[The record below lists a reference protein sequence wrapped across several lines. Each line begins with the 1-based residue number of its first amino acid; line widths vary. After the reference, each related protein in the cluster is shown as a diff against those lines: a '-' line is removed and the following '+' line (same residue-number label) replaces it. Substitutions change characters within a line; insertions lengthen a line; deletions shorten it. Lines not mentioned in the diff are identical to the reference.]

1 MFDAS
6 ICTLSLVF
14 NMVGTS
20 VKGLAVLRLIRV
32 SVILYRTITGNKN
45 KLRHQNK
52 MKNPVDS
59 VIKILEVIETI

>member
-1 MFDAS
+1 VFDAS

-14 NMVGTS
+14 NMVGAS

-45 KLRHQNK
+45 KLRH
-52 MKNPVDS
+52 
-59 VIKILEVIETI
+59 

>member
-1 MFDAS
+1 
-6 ICTLSLVF
+6 
-14 NMVGTS
+14 MVGTS

-59 VIKILEVIETI
+59 VIKILEVIEAI